1 MTTIKA
7 LGVVDYHT
15 FHREHFEINGN
26 VLVFE
31 AENGTGKTAIMTA
44 LFPTIF
50 TMDFLTALNQGGQQ
64 NRKPKDFLK
73 ETGTYIYGMFNS
85 NEGPYTLVI
94 HGQRR
99 GDSVDIKATKIDTHD
114 VTFTD
119 DLDQPL
125 PWDTFKNL
133 HKECMNTKIFHTQ
146 KEYQMWVAREIF
158 GIAPNRFKAYIR
170 LLCQLS
176 NPKIMT
182 SENTNIEQIKEQL
195 KNGLATISDN
205 DDLFDILSNYATQL
219 QKATLEKQKLIELK
233 SQFNSA
239 LDRRNAVA
247 KKNSDTISKIQTKF
261 AEMNKHVSK
270 LERQYNDENTALN
283 KLYTTHDQIQ
293 EQLKQTEQESKDV
306 NAQIQ
311 EIERKLRQ
319 YSRKSEQELT
329 DEITSV
335 QTKLHQAVSTH
346 AEKQVQLTNASA
358 KLKDTQHLVNAL
370 RIGLTEYGYTQMQ
383 QPNIPWTEIETQLNE
398 QRANNKEREKLEYQ
412 LQLNK
417 EEVSALNKTE
427 ASLQESISEESLL
440 LISQYEDLFKTL
452 NISQPVELNT
462 ISDLIGSLKYNQ
474 EITKHQLETDLKN
487 LQQELR
493 TYQDT
498 LHTLQQSTEPNVSYV
513 ASNAEPLFKVIDF
526 KDSVDEPTRAKIES
540 YLREAGFLE
549 LIVSADSV
557 DKGVYLS

>member
-1 MTTIKA
+1 MTTIKS

-15 FHREHFEINGN
+15 FPREHFEINGN

-73 ETGTYIYGMFNS
+73 DTGTYIYGMFNS

-99 GDSVDIKATKIDTHD
+99 GDSVDIKATKLDTHD

-125 PWDTFKNL
+125 SWNTFKNK
-133 HKECMNTKIFHTQ
+133 HKEFMNTKIFHTQ
-146 KEYQMWVAREIF
+146 KEYQTWVAKEIF

-205 DDLFDILSNYATQL
+205 DDLLDILTNYATQL

-239 LDRRNAVA
+239 LDRRNTVA
-247 KKNSDTISKIQTKF
+247 KKNTDTIAKIHNKFNEMDKQVTK
-261 AEMNKHVSK
+261 
-270 LERQYNDENTALN
+270 LWQQYDSENTELN
-283 KLYTTHDQIQ
+283 KLHTTYDQIQ
-293 EQLKQTEQESKDV
+293 ERLKQNKDAIKEV
-306 NAQIQ
+306 DSEIE

-319 YSRKSEQELT
+319 YSRKSEQELVN
-329 DEITSV
+329 EINTV
-335 QTKLHQAVSTH
+335 QTKLHQILGNY
-346 AEKQVQLTNASA
+346 AEKQVQLTNATA
-358 KLKDTQHLVNAL
+358 KLNETERLVNVL
-370 RIGLTEYGYTQMQ
+370 HIGLTEYNYLP
-383 QPNIPWTEIETQLNE
+383 QPDIPWNEIETQLQE
-398 QRANNKEREKLEYQ
+398 QRTNNKERDRLEYQ
-412 LQLNK
+412 LQLDK
-417 EEVSALNKTE
+417 EELSQLKTTQIK
-427 ASLQESISEESLL
+427 LQESISEESRLL
-440 LISQYEDLFKTL
+440 TQKYQELFDTL
-452 NISQPVELNT
+452 EVSEQVELNT
-462 ISDLIGSLKYNQ
+462 VHDIIGSLKYNQ
-474 EITKHQLETDLKN
+474 EIAKHQLEAELKS

-493 TYQDT
+493 TKKDT
-498 LHTLQQSTEPNVSYV
+498 LSTLQNSTEPNVTYV
-513 ASNAEPLFKVIDF
+513 ASNAIPLFKVIDF
-526 KDSVDEPTRAKIES
+526 KETVDESTKNKIES
-540 YLREAGFLE
+540 YLRQAGLLE
-549 LIVSADSV
+549 LLVSADSV
-557 DKGVYLS
+557 DKGVYL

>member
-15 FHREHFEINGN
+15 FPREHFEINGN

-73 ETGTYIYGMFNS
+73 DTGTYIYGMFNS
-85 NEGPYTLVI
+85 DEGPYTLVI
-94 HGQRR
+94 YGQRR
-99 GDSVDIKATKIDTHD
+99 GDSVDIKATKLDTHD

-119 DLDQPL
+119 ELDQPL
-125 PWDTFKNL
+125 PWNTFKNK
-133 HKECMNTKIFHTQ
+133 HKEFMNTKIFHTQ
-146 KEYQMWVAREIF
+146 KEYQTWVAKEIF

-270 LERQYNDENTALN
+270 LEHQYESENTALN
-283 KLYTTHDQIQ
+283 KLYTTYDQIQ
-293 EQLKQTEQESKDV
+293 EELKLTKQESKDIE
-306 NAQIQ
+306 AEIQ

-329 DEITSV
+329 NEITSV
-335 QTKLHQAVSTH
+335 QTKLHQAVSTY

-358 KLKDTQHLVNAL
+358 KLTEIERLVNAL
-370 RIGLTEYGYTQMQ
+370 RIGLTEYAYLP
-383 QPNIPWTEIETQLNE
+383 QPDVPWSIIEAQLNE

-417 EEVSALNKTE
+417 EEVSVLNKTE

-440 LISQYEDLFKTL
+440 LINQYENLFKTL

-462 ISDLIGSLKYNQ
+462 INDLIGSLKYNQ

-487 LQQELR
+487 LQQEMR

-498 LHTLQQSTEPNVSYV
+498 LHTLQRSTEPQVSYV

-526 KDSVDEPTRAKIES
+526 KDSVDESTRAKIES

>member
-73 ETGTYIYGMFNS
+73 DTGTYIYGMFNS
-85 NEGPYTLVI
+85 DEKPYTLVI

-99 GDSVDIKATKIDTHD
+99 GDSVDIKATKLDTHD

-125 PWDTFKNL
+125 PWNTFKNK
-133 HKECMNTKIFHTQ
+133 HKEFMNTKIFHTQ
-146 KEYQMWVAREIF
+146 KEYQTWVAKEIF

-270 LERQYNDENTALN
+270 LEHQYESENTALN
-283 KLYTTHDQIQ
+283 KLYTTYDQIQ
-293 EQLKQTEQESKDV
+293 EELKLTKQESKDV
-306 NAQIQ
+306 EAEIQ

-335 QTKLHQAVSTH
+335 QTKLHQAVSTY

-358 KLKDTQHLVNAL
+358 KLTEMERLVNAL
-370 RIGLTEYGYTQMQ
+370 RIGLTEYAYLP
-383 QPNIPWTEIETQLNE
+383 QPDVPWSVIEAQLNE

-417 EEVSALNKTE
+417 EEVSTLNKKE

-462 ISDLIGSLKYNQ
+462 INDLIGSLKYNQ

-487 LQQELR
+487 LQQEMR

-498 LHTLQQSTEPNVSYV
+498 LHTLQQSTEPQVSYI

-526 KDSVDEPTRAKIES
+526 KDSVDESTRAKIES
-540 YLREAGFLE
+540 YLRETGFLE

>member
-15 FHREHFEINGN
+15 FPREHFEINGN

-73 ETGTYIYGMFNS
+73 DTGTYIYGMFNS
-85 NEGPYTLVI
+85 DEKPYTLVI

-125 PWDTFKNL
+125 PWNTFKNK
-133 HKECMNTKIFHTQ
+133 HKEFMNTKIFHTQ
-146 KEYQMWVAREIF
+146 KEYQTWVAKEIF

-205 DDLFDILSNYATQL
+205 DDLLDILTNYATQL

-239 LDRRNAVA
+239 LDRRNTVA
-247 KKNSDTISKIQTKF
+247 KKNTDTISKIQTKF
-261 AEMNKHVSK
+261 AEMKKHVSK
-270 LERQYNDENTALN
+270 LEQQYESENTTLN
-283 KLYTTHDQIQ
+283 KLYTTNDQIQ
-293 EQLKQTEQESKDV
+293 EELKLTKQESKDV
-306 NAQIQ
+306 EAEIQ

-329 DEITSV
+329 NEITSV
-335 QTKLHQAVSTH
+335 QTKLHQAVSTY

-358 KLKDTQHLVNAL
+358 KLTELERLVNAL
-370 RIGLTEYGYTQMQ
+370 RIDLTEYAYLP
-383 QPNIPWTEIETQLNE
+383 QPDVTWSVIEAQLNE

-417 EEVSALNKTE
+417 EEVSVLNKAE

-440 LISQYEDLFKTL
+440 LINQYENLFKTL

-462 ISDLIGSLKYNQ
+462 INDLIGSLKYHQ

-487 LQQELR
+487 LQQEMR

-498 LHTLQQSTEPNVSYV
+498 LHTLQQSTEPQVSYV

-526 KDSVDEPTRAKIES
+526 KDSVDESTRAKIES

-549 LIVSADSV
+549 LIISADSV

>member
-73 ETGTYIYGMFNS
+73 DTGTYIYGMFNS
-85 NEGPYTLVI
+85 DEKPYTLVI

-99 GDSVDIKATKIDTHD
+99 GDSVDIKATKLDTHD

-125 PWDTFKNL
+125 PWNTFKNK
-133 HKECMNTKIFHTQ
+133 HKEFMNTKIFHTQ
-146 KEYQMWVAREIF
+146 KEYQTWVAKEIF

-270 LERQYNDENTALN
+270 LEHQYESENTALN
-283 KLYTTHDQIQ
+283 KLYTTHEQIQ
-293 EQLKQTEQESKDV
+293 EELKLTKQESKDV
-306 NAQIQ
+306 EAEIQ

-319 YSRKSEQELT
+319 YSHKSEQELT

-335 QTKLHQAVSTH
+335 QTKLNQVVSNY

-358 KLKDTQHLVNAL
+358 KLTEIERLVNAL
-370 RIGLTEYGYTQMQ
+370 RIGLTEYAYLP
-383 QPNIPWTEIETQLNE
+383 QPDVPWSIIEAQLNE

-417 EEVSALNKTE
+417 EEVSVLNKTE

-440 LISQYEDLFKTL
+440 LINQYENLFKTL

-462 ISDLIGSLKYNQ
+462 INDLIGSLKYNQ

-487 LQQELR
+487 LQQEMR

-498 LHTLQQSTEPNVSYV
+498 LHTLQRSTEPQVSYV
-513 ASNAEPLFKVIDF
+513 ASNAEPLFKVINF
-526 KDSVDEPTRAKIES
+526 KDSVDESTRAKIES

>member
-15 FHREHFEINGN
+15 FPREHFEINGN

-73 ETGTYIYGMFNS
+73 DTGTYIYGMFNS
-85 NEGPYTLVI
+85 DEEPYTLVI

-99 GDSVDIKATKIDTHD
+99 GDSVDIKATKLDTHD

-119 DLDQPL
+119 ELDQPL
-125 PWDTFKNL
+125 PWNTFKNK
-133 HKECMNTKIFHTQ
+133 HKEFMNTKIFHTQ
-146 KEYQMWVAREIF
+146 KEYQTWVAKEIF

-270 LERQYNDENTALN
+270 LEHQYESENTALN
-283 KLYTTHDQIQ
+283 KLYTTYDQIQ
-293 EQLKQTEQESKDV
+293 EELKLTKQESKDV
-306 NAQIQ
+306 EAEIQ

-329 DEITSV
+329 NEITSV
-335 QTKLHQAVSTH
+335 QTKLHQAVSTY

-358 KLKDTQHLVNAL
+358 KLTEIERLVNAL
-370 RIGLTEYGYTQMQ
+370 RIGLTEYAYLP
-383 QPNIPWTEIETQLNE
+383 QPDVPWSIIEAQLNE

-417 EEVSALNKTE
+417 EEVSVLNKTE

-440 LISQYEDLFKTL
+440 LINQYENLFKTL

-462 ISDLIGSLKYNQ
+462 INDLIGSLKYNQ

-487 LQQELR
+487 LQQEMR

-498 LHTLQQSTEPNVSYV
+498 LHTLQRSTEPQVSYV

-526 KDSVDEPTRAKIES
+526 KDSVDESTRAKIES

>member
-99 GDSVDIKATKIDTHD
+99 GDSVDIKATKIDTYD

-119 DLDQPL
+119 NLDQPL
-125 PWDTFKNL
+125 PWNTFKNL
-133 HKECMNTKIFHTQ
+133 HKEFMNTKIFHTQ
-146 KEYQMWVAREIF
+146 KEYQTWVAKEIF

-270 LERQYNDENTALN
+270 LERQYDDENTALN

-293 EQLKQTEQESKDV
+293 EQLKLAKQESKDV
-306 NAQIQ
+306 EAEIQ

-329 DEITSV
+329 DEIKSI
-335 QTKLHQAVSTH
+335 QTKLHQAVSTD

-398 QRANNKEREKLEYQ
+398 QRINNKEREKLEYQ

-417 EEVSALNKTE
+417 EEVSVLNKTE
-427 ASLQESISEESLL
+427 ASLQESISAESLL
-440 LISQYEDLFKTL
+440 LIRQYEDLFKTL
-452 NISQPVELNT
+452 NIQQPVELNT

-526 KDSVDEPTRAKIES
+526 KNSVDDSTRAKIES

>member
-15 FHREHFEINGN
+15 FPREHFEINGN

-85 NEGPYTLVI
+85 NKEQYTLVI

-99 GDSVDIKATKIDTHD
+99 GDSVDIKATKIDTHN

-119 DLDQPL
+119 ELDQPL
-125 PWDTFKNL
+125 PWNTFKNK
-133 HKECMNTKIFHTQ
+133 HKEFMNTKIFHTQ
-146 KEYQMWVAREIF
+146 KEYQTWVAKEIF

-205 DDLFDILSNYATQL
+205 DDLLDILTNYATQL
-219 QKATLEKQKLIELK
+219 QKATIEKQKLIELK

-239 LDRRNAVA
+239 LDRRNTVA
-247 KKNSDTISKIQTKF
+247 KKNTDTISKIQTKF
-261 AEMNKHVSK
+261 AEMNKHVLK
-270 LERQYNDENTALN
+270 LEQQYDSENTALN
-283 KLYTTHDQIQ
+283 KLYTTHEQIQ
-293 EQLKQTEQESKDV
+293 EELKLTKQESKDV
-306 NAQIQ
+306 EAEIQ

-319 YSRKSEQELT
+319 YSHKSEQELT

-335 QTKLHQAVSTH
+335 QTKLNQIVSNY

-358 KLKDTQHLVNAL
+358 KLTEMERLVNAL
-370 RIGLTEYGYTQMQ
+370 HIGLTEYAYIP
-383 QPNIPWTEIETQLNE
+383 QPDVPWSVIEAQLNE

-417 EEVSALNKTE
+417 EEVSVLNKTE

-440 LISQYEDLFKTL
+440 LINQYENLFKTL

-462 ISDLIGSLKYNQ
+462 INDLIGSLKYNQ

-487 LQQELR
+487 LQQEMR

-526 KDSVDEPTRAKIES
+526 KDSVDESTRSKIES
-540 YLREAGFLE
+540 SLREAGFLE